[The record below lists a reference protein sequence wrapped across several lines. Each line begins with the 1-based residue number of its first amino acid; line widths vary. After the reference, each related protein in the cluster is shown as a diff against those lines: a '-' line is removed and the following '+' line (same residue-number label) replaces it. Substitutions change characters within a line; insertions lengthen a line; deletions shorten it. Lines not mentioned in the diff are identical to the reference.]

1 VCIPNNAFAN
11 FSLQARSFMM
21 AMKKRKKYK
30 HFSFSSY
37 RNSMSTE
44 SQYAQSAGNTKWLL
58 VILTKNHLTEDKQY
72 NAGIKIELNYF
83 LNM

>member
-1 VCIPNNAFAN
+1 
-11 FSLQARSFMM
+11 
-21 AMKKRKKYK
+21 MKKRKNHK

-37 RNSMSTE
+37 HNSMSTE